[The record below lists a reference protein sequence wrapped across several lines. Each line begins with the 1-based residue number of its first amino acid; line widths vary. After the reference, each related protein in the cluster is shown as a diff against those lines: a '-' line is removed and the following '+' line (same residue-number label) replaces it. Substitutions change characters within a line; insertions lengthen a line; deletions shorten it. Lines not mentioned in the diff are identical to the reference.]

1 MNKEKRTKLF
11 EDYHKSINNEKHPKA
26 LKQNR
31 QLYNEIFSVYETS
44 DENKEV
50 LKAGLD
56 QLEIEAT
63 DICKILGLT
72 KLNFPEES

>member
-1 MNKEKRTKLF
+1 MNKKKRMELF
-11 EDYHKSINNEKHPKA
+11 KDYHKSIDNKKHTKA

-31 QLYNEIFSVYETS
+31 QLYNEIFSAYDLG

-50 LKAGLD
+50 LEGGLN

-63 DICKILGLT
+63 DICKILGLI
-72 KLNFPEES
+72 KLNPMEEK